1 MVDEIS
7 EQSQRYKFSVVRQ
20 ISQRNVMY
28 STVIIVNTVL
38 CLQVA
43 KRVVLKNLIT
53 RNKTEL
59 YVVV

>member
-28 STVIIVNTVL
+28 SMVIIVNTVL